1 MEEIPEDLIV
11 KSFKVCGQVKDVD
24 IDEIV
29 AFKEG
34 RVAESG
40 KSKLVDLMKLDPEDI
55 DYNSLTKKVTATCK
69 QMFWYV
75 MLQIIQK

>member
-1 MEEIPEDLIV
+1 MIVKVWEEIGEDLIV
-11 KSFKVCGQVKDVD
+11 KSCKVCGQVKDVD

-40 KSKLVDLMKLDPEDI
+40 
-55 DYNSLTKKVTATCK
+55 N
-69 QMFWYV
+69 
-75 MLQIIQK
+75 